1 MVQIRPKIWG
11 YILQGPGRPP
21 LAKQRETLRGL
32 GADIDPKFGHDP
44 IWHDKLD
51 RVVGGKSAG
60 ERQLEDRKALAKAA
74 MAGDTVVVAAPYCL
88 GLSERDAR
96 SFIETLS
103 VRGTTLIVGNS
114 GDEFPPGADVE
125 ELIAALVRQ
134 QNTTNVAAYRRRLKK
149 ST

>member
-1 MVQIRPKIWG
+1 MVQIKPKRWG

-21 LAKQRETLRGL
+21 LAKQRDALREL
-32 GADIDPKFGHDP
+32 GVDIDPKFGHDP
-44 IWHDKLD
+44 VWHDKLD

-60 ERQLEDRKALAKAA
+60 DRQLEDRKALAKAA
-74 MAGDTVVVAAPYCL
+74 RAGDTVVVAAPYCL

-103 VRGTTLIVGNS
+103 AHGATLIVGND
-114 GDEFPPGADVE
+114 GGTFPPGADVT

-134 QNTTNVAAYRRRLKK
+134 QNTTNVAAYRRQK
-149 ST
+149 SRK